1 MPHFWCRSTSGWSLA
16 WLSLWELLP
25 GEFAC
30 FVDYM
35 RRLPEA
41 SAGGSPGTSSAP
53 EGVEVRPVQRWGHA

>member
-1 MPHFWCRSTSGWSLA
+1 VPHFWCRSTSGWSLA

-35 RRLPEA
+35 RRLPAA
-41 SAGGSPGTSSAP
+41 SSAGTSSAP
-53 EGVEVRPVQRWGHA
+53 KGVEVRPVQRWGAA